1 MNLERF
7 LECMGDSKDKRYLL
21 KDIGQTGTETFSS
34 NYIKDIEELM
44 DPIEYSHC
52 YMVWDRKIEDYIFWK
67 ECSTYN
73 AYIDLLHNRERD
85 LRTKTDKVK
94 RGV

>member
-7 LECMGDSKDKRYLL
+7 LECMGDSKGKRYLL

-52 YMVWDRKIEDYIFWK
+52 
-67 ECSTYN
+67 
-73 AYIDLLHNRERD
+73 
-85 LRTKTDKVK
+85 
-94 RGV
+94 